1 MARAA
6 RVRGAAMRAGPGEGP
21 RVSPWY
27 FTSYASWL
35 FYLTPSACS
44 AVPPA
49 PLALARGFALYDE
62 GTTTQPQAHTD
73 THAHT
78 MRCELQSVVPNAAAL
93 LQAAPCQCQCSSRSR
108 VSGTRVSRQMQ

>member
-1 MARAA
+1 MGDAAAAIEERKFDAIGMFRRA
-6 RVRGAAMRAGPGEGP
+6 P
-21 RVSPWY
+21 R
-27 FTSYASWL
+27 
-35 FYLTPSACS
+35 
-44 AVPPA
+44 

-108 VSGTRVSRQMQ
+108 VSGTG